1 MSSEVRS
8 DRERGTGDRVGAW
21 GLDRKTLTR
30 RRGARGESGQDGG
43 GGRGR
48 FGRGGCRRGGG
59 ALAESRRYD
68 RCTVSFGRRES
79 SSGGATS
86 ASHWEKCPVGRLEHW
101 WGVADAG
108 GVAGRIGL
116 VPRSRCCSSYAAKAD
131 FANLKTWIVGILLVE
146 VLNVVGTVRAIVA
159 AVLTG

>member
-30 RRGARGESGQDGG
+30 RRGVRGESGQDGG

-48 FGRGGCRRGGG
+48 FGCGGCRRGGG
-59 ALAESRRYD
+59 ALAESRGYD
-68 RCTVSFGRRES
+68 RCTVSFGRRGS

-86 ASHWEKCPVGRLEHW
+86 ASHWDKRPGGRLEHW

-108 GVAGRIGL
+108 GVARGIGSI
-116 VPRSRCCSSYAAKAD
+116 PRRMLGYYATKAD
-131 FANLKTWIVGILLVE
+131 FANLKTWIVGILLVA